1 MERKYVITGIG
12 IVTSVCLLL
21 GGIALYRTMKVR
33 KQESVIQKIT
43 EEYMDQNNYDQAIAE
58 YKQAIEENRD
68 STKFYDAFIACG
80 FQATEYYC
88 NLQEY
93 EKAYHIMQEVLD
105 TTGDSR
111 VERRCNW
118 LKSIMDADTEQ
129 NGNLSNDVSEETTG
143 EMMESMPRF
152 TYSDR
157 ELSWYMTD
165 YLKYSKSNFDV
176 NQIDYRTILDYV
188 YAYVWSEAAD
198 AIKNVGIDEW
208 IPQYLVNNI
217 TEKTYGCDVPEQDFD
232 DVTFTDNGF
241 LYPALG
247 LPGSWG
253 IEYAIIDSVTE
264 ENGVYQI
271 TLLDTSYLG
280 AEGKTQEELDAIYEY
295 TADQIRED
303 NDFEILGTVS
313 CTLKDDGVNLLMQR
327 LTYTP
332 ATANEED
339 TALSATDIVR
349 QEIPELQDLFRKI
362 YELSSQQ
369 AGVSLWE
376 EDQQVYDSS
385 GNMYDC
391 TMVYV
396 GESWPDR
403 VQTIYIFAVDK
414 NSGQVYWYDQENDS
428 LTGIDRWREAA
439 AYWFQ

>member
-1 MERKYVITGIG
+1 M
-12 IVTSVCLLL
+12 
-21 GGIALYRTMKVR
+21 
-33 KQESVIQKIT
+33 
-43 EEYMDQNNYDQAIAE
+43 
-58 YKQAIEENRD
+58 
-68 STKFYDAFIACG
+68 
-80 FQATEYYC
+80 
-88 NLQEY
+88 
-93 EKAYHIMQEVLD
+93 
-105 TTGDSR
+105 
-111 VERRCNW
+111 
-118 LKSIMDADTEQ
+118 
-129 NGNLSNDVSEETTG
+129 
-143 EMMESMPRF
+143 
-152 TYSDR
+152 
-157 ELSWYMTD
+157 
-165 YLKYSKSNFDV
+165 
-176 NQIDYRTILDYV
+176 
-188 YAYVWSEAAD
+188 
-198 AIKNVGIDEW
+198 
-208 IPQYLVNNI
+208 
-217 TEKTYGCDVPEQDFD
+217 
-232 DVTFTDNGF
+232 
-241 LYPALG
+241 
-247 LPGSWG
+247 
-253 IEYAIIDSVTE
+253 
-264 ENGVYQI
+264 YQI

-376 EDQQVYDSS
+376 ENQQVYDSS